1 MAEQNT
7 EEQVVAGKILKEEKK
22 QSRKASVQSVSMV
35 IIAVCA
41 VVITVSVI
49 GLINNVTKKLN
60 AIYTKA
66 DTAITTLNEVAT
78 GIKDADLPGMAE
90 QIRTLTENATDGI
103 SNTMEKID
111 AIDIDS
117 LNNSIER
124 LDQATAT
131 FQTTVDSLGS
141 IFH

>member
-22 QSRKASVQSVSMV
+22 QSHKASVQSVSMV

-124 LDQATAT
+124 LDQATVA

-141 IFH
+141 LFH